1 MNIFKCLSAKVI
13 RSAHKTQSQTW
24 ISNWFQSLKV
34 VFRKLWTNFLIYK
47 MDNFRISYSFLKAAF
62 HVLEDS
68 RQNSFKVQVP
78 QLHVKW
84 VWFIKIQIIVT
95 LQKLKDKKLE
105 KSQYLM
111 LRRKQIF
118 STWDVTRL
126 FHEWEVMLWEPLSS
140 RTEQCLFLKIQLV
153 LWGGGVNHR
162 QMYWG
167 WYTRCLDIVCHPYT
181 GI

>member
-34 VFRKLWTNFLIYK
+34 VFRKLWTNFWIYK

-68 RQNSFKVQVP
+68 RQNSFKGKF
-78 QLHVKW
+78 LNCMLNGI
-84 VWFIKIQIIVT
+84 WFIKIQIIVT

-111 LRRKQIF
+111 LRRKQSF

-126 FHEWEVMLWEPLSS
+126 FQEWEVMLWEPLSN
-140 RTEQCLFLKIQLV
+140 RAEQYLFLKIQLV
-153 LWGGGVNHR
+153 KE
-162 QMYWG
+162 
-167 WYTRCLDIVCHPYT
+167 I
-181 GI
+181 